1 MDFKKRIEKSTQ
13 VEKCLIFQKTIQGIK
28 FSKEF
33 MELIVFIKDTTDLE
47 IDNFLR
53 GGVGKTAARIRGE
66 HPNPCA
72 PHCTYDSI
80 LKIGDPNGIRTRVTT
95 VKG

>member
-1 MDFKKRIEKSTQ
+1 ME
-13 VEKCLIFQKTIQGIK
+13 VLI
-28 FSKEF
+28 
-33 MELIVFIKDTTDLE
+33 LIKDTNDLE

-53 GGVGKTAARIRGE
+53 GGIGREAARIRGE

-72 PHCTYDSI
+72 PDCTSGSI
-80 LKIGDPNGIRTRVTT
+80 LQYSDPNGIRTRVTT